1 MKAMDV
7 ESGKVFDWATDRVRR
22 QNLPLPKKP
31 RGTDPEYDVVDDPDS
46 LSSVEL
52 GQRMSR
58 FAAWLTYCMRLVGT
72 VESELVLVEAE
83 YKLRVNAAMID
94 AREALPGR
102 PSADLVE
109 AYVLRE
115 SDELGLLYKRKLEL
129 VAIKAQLEP
138 RLRIYD
144 KSWQALSRELTR
156 REIESRVQ

>member
-1 MKAMDV
+1 MNALDV
-7 ESGKVFDWATDRVRR
+7 DSSELFDWATERVKR

-31 RGTDPEYDVVDDPDS
+31 RGADPEYDVVDDPDS
-46 LSSVEL
+46 LSSIEL

-58 FAAWLTYCMRLVGT
+58 FAAWLTYCARLVGV

-83 YKLRVNAAMID
+83 YKLKVNAAMID

-109 AYVLRE
+109 AYVLRRD
-115 SDELGLLYKRKLEL
+115 DELGPLYKRRLEL

-138 RLRIYD
+138 RLRIYE
-144 KSWQALSRELTR
+144 KAWQALSRELTR
-156 REIESRVQ
+156 REIETRVQ